1 MKRFIILITLFAV
14 LAVQAED
21 PIGSAVET
29 YFTGLFAKLETVA
42 AQNPT
47 HDTLREVMKP
57 LADSVDGFFGGTL
70 ITSGFVI
77 DQSYYKIHAL
87 ANGYDLKKVKELDY
101 FWDLMRTAP
110 APQLSEP
117 NHGTLFQ
124 PRLIS
129 LRYPILANGR
139 LQGLISIMIRT
150 ENFLQA
156 TGLAGCRA
164 YKIICR
170 GRLAEEKGELSA
182 TPHEVQLQLPSTEW
196 IIQYDR

>member
-1 MKRFIILITLFAV
+1 MKCFIILIMFFAAR
-14 LAVQAED
+14 AVHAED
-21 PIGSAVET
+21 PIGRAVEI

-47 HDTLREVMKP
+47 HDTLREAMKP
-57 LADSVDGFFGGTL
+57 LADSTDGFFGGTL
-70 ITSGFVI
+70 ITADFVI
-77 DQSYYKIHAL
+77 DQSYSKIHVL

-101 FWDLMRTAP
+101 FRDLMRTAP

-129 LRYPILANGR
+129 LRYPILTNGR
-139 LQGLISIMIRT
+139 LQGLVSVMIRT
-150 ENFLQA
+150 ENFLQT
-156 TGLAGCRA
+156 TGLAECLA

-170 GRLAEEKGELSA
+170 GRLAEEKGKLSA
-182 TPHEVQLQLPSTEW
+182 TPHEVRLQLPSTEW
-196 IIQYDR
+196 IIQYDL

>member
-1 MKRFIILITLFAV
+1 MKRFIVLITLFTA
-14 LAVQAED
+14 LAVQAGD
-21 PIGSAVET
+21 PIGLAVET
-29 YFTGLFAKLETVA
+29 YFTGLFAKLATVA
-42 AQNPT
+42 AQKPT
-47 HDTLREVMKP
+47 HDTLREAMKP
-57 LADSVDGFFGGTL
+57 LADSTDGFFGGTL
-70 ITSGFVI
+70 ITPDFVI

-101 FWDLMRTAP
+101 FLDLMRTAP
-110 APQLSEP
+110 ASQLSEP
-117 NHGTLFQ
+117 NHGNLFQ

-129 LRYPILANGR
+129 LRYPILTDGQ
-139 LQGLISIMIRT
+139 LQGLVSVMIRT

-182 TPHEVQLQLPSTEW
+182 TPHEVRLQLPSTEW
-196 IIQYDR
+196 IVQYDL